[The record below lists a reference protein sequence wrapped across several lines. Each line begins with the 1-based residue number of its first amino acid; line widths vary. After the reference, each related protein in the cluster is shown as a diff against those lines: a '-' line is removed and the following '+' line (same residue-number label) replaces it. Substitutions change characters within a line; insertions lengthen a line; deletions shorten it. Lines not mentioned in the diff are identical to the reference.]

1 MSGTLDSVTI
11 DEAKMVEKDLT
22 QLKMDTQNQSF
33 LAQHKEKAFAAALW
47 ASIFAGFLW
56 YANSNGLGLF
66 EALKTVTIQLVDLMQ
81 NSAWGPLIFLLAY
94 ATRPIFLFSAG
105 LLSIAGGFLFGPIL
119 GIIYTVFA
127 SNVSAMVAYMIGRF
141 FGGNLLDD
149 DASAG
154 IVQNYAGRMRE
165 NSFMTVLTMRLAFL
179 PYDLVNYAAA
189 FLRID
194 WKPFILATALGSLPG
209 TIAFSLFGASLT
221 EFDGSIPQFDPK
233 ILAAGIGIFIISLG
247 ISRFFKQRESKQ
259 VAHEQK
265 PV

>member
-1 MSGTLDSVTI
+1 MNESELVAQDL
-11 DEAKMVEKDLT
+11 ARLEKST
-22 QLKMDTQNQSF
+22 QSQSF
-33 LAQHKEKAFAAALW
+33 FSQHKEKLFAAALW
-47 ASIFAGFLW
+47 LGVFVAFFW
-56 YANSNGLGLF
+56 YASSNNLGLF
-66 EALKTVTIQLVDLMQ
+66 EALKTVTVRLVDLMK

-105 LLSIAGGFLFGPIL
+105 LLSVAGGFLFGPL
-119 GIIYTVFA
+119 WGIIYTVIA
-127 SNVSAMVAYMIGRF
+127 SNVSALVAYVIGRF

-154 IVQNYAGRMRE
+154 IIQNYASRMRD

-179 PYDLVNYAAA
+179 PYDLVNYIAA

-221 EFDGSIPQFDPK
+221 EFDGSIPEFDWR
-233 ILAAGIGIFIISLG
+233 IFAAGVSIFLISLA
-247 ISRFFKQRESKQ
+247 ISWYFKRREANNST
-259 VAHEQK
+259 VS
-265 PV
+265 